1 MTKEITSA
9 IIDNFEKDFASR
21 KDSQIAAR
29 AVQQNGIFKASQNLQ
44 TKVNLDPTFSIEIE
58 TGKVANQKASGRCWM
73 FSALNTM
80 RHPLQKNFKIKDF
93 ELSQNY
99 TNFWDKFEKANWF
112 FENVISTAN
121 DDLGDRKV
129 SFLFGTPQ
137 QDGGQW
143 DMLCGIIEKYG
154 IVPKYIYP
162 ETFSATA
169 SSALNDTL
177 NTLLRKHGLELRK
190 LVQNGTSYQDVQTRK
205 DEMLKEVYRVL
216 AISLGVPPK
225 TFDFEYKDD
234 DNQYHRDAN
243 LTPKEFFKKYVGWD
257 LSQYISTIN
266 APTADK
272 PFHKVFS
279 VEYLGNVVDGRQV
292 RHLNLPIDEMKDLI
306 IKQLKSGEVVWFG
319 SNVVKNS
326 ERQEGLLDTE
336 LYKRLL
342 YIW

>member
-1 MTKEITSA
+1 
-9 IIDNFEKDFASR
+9 
-21 KDSQIAAR
+21 
-29 AVQQNGIFKASQNLQ
+29 
-44 TKVNLDPTFSIEIE
+44 
-58 TGKVANQKASGRCWM
+58 
-73 FSALNTM
+73 
-80 RHPLQKNFKIKDF
+80 
-93 ELSQNY
+93 
-99 TNFWDKFEKANWF
+99 
-112 FENVISTAN
+112 
-121 DDLGDRKV
+121 
-129 SFLFGTPQ
+129 
-137 QDGGQW
+137 
-143 DMLCGIIEKYG
+143 MLCGIIEKYG

-190 LVQNGTSYQDVQTRK
+190 LVQNGTSSQDVQTRK

-216 AISLGVPPK
+216 AISLGVPLK

-336 LYKRLL
+336 LYKRNELFDIDL
-342 YIW
+342 NLSKADALNSGE